1 MICSD
6 YQLLIPYRRTGD
18 LLAEDLAL
26 LDRHLATCP
35 TCAAMAAPNRADES
49 IRAAIRTLDVPA
61 NLKSAVSTAVAAEQS
76 ANRWRSVAKI
86 LAASAFIGLIFAGS
100 YGYHRWTRPRL
111 DGEGLAIR
119 NGFEADR
126 SQVQNLLYDWLL
138 NERLPTELPFD
149 FDMPSY
155 AAHGFEHF
163 GRTYVPFIKFQSNA
177 ASFAKLY
184 FVRTGDVDTSTVI
197 DGTQSSFC
205 TVRVVP
211 GPRGM
216 TFVVVHTGND
226 PAPFIRE
233 AKPNHQ

>member
-1 MICSD
+1 MICAD

-18 LLAEDLAL
+18 LLAEDVAH
-26 LDRHLATCP
+26 LDRHLSTCP

-49 IRAAIRTLDVPA
+49 IRSAMRTVDVPG
-61 NLKSAVSTAVAAEQS
+61 NLKALVSSTVAAERT
-76 ANRWRSVAKI
+76 AARWRMGMKA

-100 YGYHRWTRPRL
+100 YGYQRWTRPKL

-126 SQVQNLLYDWLL
+126 SQLPNLLYDWLIT
-138 NERLPTELPFD
+138 EKLPTDPPFD
-149 FDMPSY
+149 FDMPNY

-163 GRTYVPFIKFQSNA
+163 GRVYVPFVKFQANM
-177 ASFAKLY
+177 SFAKLY
-184 FVRTGDVDTSTVI
+184 FVRTDDVDVSAVI

-211 GPRGM
+211 GPKGM
-216 TFVVVHTGND
+216 TYVIVHTGND
-226 PAPFIRE
+226 PAPFIRD
-233 AKPNHQ
+233 AKPNF